1 MAVISYRAHHGQE
14 EMDTN
19 YDTSLCRTVFTEQLG
34 EYSIR
39 AMLSRFG
46 GLAVFVDT
54 TDFRTVWQG
63 DNIIDAR
70 LWLGRQSAAA
80 QHDAH
85 VIEAIR
91 SGHLGNF

>member
-1 MAVISYRAHHGQE
+1 MAVHSFRAHHTQE
-14 EMDTN
+14 EMNTN
-19 YDTSLCRTVFTEQLG
+19 YDTSLCRTVFKEQLG

-54 TDFRTVWQG
+54 ADFRTVWQG

-70 LWLGRQSAAA
+70 LWLGRQPMA

-85 VIEAIR
+85 VKEAIR
-91 SGHLGNF
+91 SGHLGGF